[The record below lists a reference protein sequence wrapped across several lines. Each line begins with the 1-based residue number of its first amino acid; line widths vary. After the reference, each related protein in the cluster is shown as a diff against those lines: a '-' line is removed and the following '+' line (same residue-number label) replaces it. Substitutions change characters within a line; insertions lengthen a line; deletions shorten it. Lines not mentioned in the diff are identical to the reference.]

1 MPIHAWIKRRTP
13 AALVAIL
20 SAAMVSLACGGERD
34 VREPQAE
41 RITLTPPPSAPAN
54 HAAAGGTRVV
64 LIYDPTAYLHADTSQ
79 LRRQIFDPMK
89 KFVGELPR
97 NTTVDYYIVAQDGM
111 NRPPDEQAVLPFVGR
126 ESNDRP
132 HKDRANAVAERL
144 SGAGLVSWA
153 AARQRLKQPASCILS
168 TLRRTR
174 ASLDQ
179 AAIAR
184 ERVAIVLVSDLL
196 EVCDDFGRFNF
207 EQAVPDSFGRL
218 PDRVDL
224 SSVDA
229 IHCVEL
235 EHPRISDVNAATR
248 LDSAW
253 VRLVRS
259 WGAPDEDIS
268 LRSTY
273 PGRLFR
279 AAASPGRGR

>member
-1 MPIHAWIKRRTP
+1 MTIYPWIKGRQP

-20 SAAMVSLACGGERD
+20 SATTISPGCGGERD

-64 LIYDPTAYLHADTSQ
+64 LIYDPTAYLHADTSVVK
-79 LRRQIFDPMK
+79 RQVFGPMK
-89 KFVGELPR
+89 KFVSELPR
-97 NTTVDYYIVAQDGM
+97 STTVDFYIVAQDGM
-111 NRPPDEQAVLPFVGR
+111 NRAPDDQATLPFVGQ
-126 ESNDRP
+126 ESNENA
-132 HKDRANAVAERL
+132 HKRRANVVAEQL
-144 SGAGLVSWA
+144 SAAGMEGWA
-153 AARQRLKQPASCILS
+153 AARQGVQRPASCILS
-168 TLRRTR
+168 TLRRAR
-174 ASLDQ
+174 ASLEQ

-224 SSVDA
+224 SSIDA
-229 IHCVEL
+229 IHFVEL
-235 EHPRISDVNAATR
+235 EHPRITDVDAATR
-248 LDSAW
+248 LDSTW

-259 WGAPDEDIS
+259 WGAPAEDIS

-279 AAASPGRGR
+279 PATSPGRVR